1 MNTFI
6 GKSRRKVSAIV
17 AGSVAA
23 VLASFHGVEA
33 SRADEPVPAVE
44 MPASVEVDGLML
56 TTGSLPVKTT
66 AAAET
71 VQTFLVHRSA
81 VRSDSVAITVVTLDT
96 QEERTIEVPGVSGM
110 SFNKICRT
118 ADGSRIACGSRARV
132 QLVNFVTRKEM
143 TCTMTAPVGEVA
155 KVVSCA
161 VGGEDLAEWIVR
173 SGIGRPA
180 VEGLHVAA
188 MREARGSER
197 GMWADAETR
206 NDLVLAAQR

>member
-1 MNTFI
+1 MNTFTAKP
-6 GKSRRKVSAIV
+6 GRKVSAIF
-17 AGSVAA
+17 AGSIVAA
-23 VLASFHGVEA
+23 FAAFHGIDA
-33 SRADEPVPAVE
+33 SRADEPVPAAE
-44 MPASVEVDGLML
+44 LPAPAGADGLML
-56 TTGSLPVKTT
+56 TTGSLPAKSA

-81 VRSDSVAITVVTLDT
+81 IRTDSVAITVVTLDT
-96 QEERTIEVPGVSGM
+96 QEERTIEMPGVAGI

-118 ADGSRIACGSRARV
+118 ADGSRIACGSRARI

-143 TCTMTAPVGEVA
+143 TCSMAAPAGEAA

-161 VGGEDLAEWIVR
+161 IGGENLAEWIVR
-173 SGIGRPA
+173 SGIGRPT

-188 MREARGSER
+188 MREARSSER

-206 NDLVLAAQR
+206 NDLVLAARR